1 LTLFHLSELDMF
13 EDYEEQPGGPAAPTA
28 FTPPDPNSSV
38 SSDAAASASGLL
50 DPSGPFGDGEPLWRF
65 LQERWPYGY
74 PDRAIDDIFQRALT
88 LNRTSAKTGNYC
100 PVETTIRRAG
110 FAKAD
115 LTHVMFTFELGF
127 KTMLALELH
136 RYGHRCLLSRNRKST
151 VRSQQRIYDVLKSN
165 PVIRKW
171 LKPTVEHYDALRD
184 AIASAADNGLTEV
197 AIRFVQL
204 NFPGD
209 DGISPGSATA
219 LYLRRVARDVH
230 HHYVDLAVDS
240 IMQQF
245 WQAATSTWLA
255 SNKQAHATTRSQW
268 EDLRS
273 RCYRDRALL
282 SDAGEP
288 LTEDGIWLP
297 RYADGMAGDE
307 STLLQAG
314 ITYGCEVHER
324 RAELQAAKE
333 AEQAW

>member
-1 LTLFHLSELDMF
+1 
-13 EDYEEQPGGPAAPTA
+13 
-28 FTPPDPNSSV
+28 
-38 SSDAAASASGLL
+38 
-50 DPSGPFGDGEPLWRF
+50 
-65 LQERWPYGY
+65 
-74 PDRAIDDIFQRALT
+74 
-88 LNRTSAKTGNYC
+88 
-100 PVETTIRRAG
+100 
-110 FAKAD
+110 
-115 LTHVMFTFELGF
+115 
-127 KTMLALELH
+127 
-136 RYGHRCLLSRNRKST
+136 
-151 VRSQQRIYDVLKSN
+151 
-165 PVIRKW
+165 
-171 LKPTVEHYDALRD
+171 
-184 AIASAADNGLTEV
+184 
-197 AIRFVQL
+197 
-204 NFPGD
+204 
-209 DGISPGSATA
+209 
-219 LYLRRVARDVH
+219 
-230 HHYVDLAVDS
+230 
-240 IMQQF
+240 MQQF

>member
-1 LTLFHLSELDMF
+1 
-13 EDYEEQPGGPAAPTA
+13 
-28 FTPPDPNSSV
+28 
-38 SSDAAASASGLL
+38 
-50 DPSGPFGDGEPLWRF
+50 
-65 LQERWPYGY
+65 
-74 PDRAIDDIFQRALT
+74 
-88 LNRTSAKTGNYC
+88 
-100 PVETTIRRAG
+100 
-110 FAKAD
+110 
-115 LTHVMFTFELGF
+115 
-127 KTMLALELH
+127 
-136 RYGHRCLLSRNRKST
+136 